1 MIRSK
6 ETPKVGGEAGAG
18 ECVYHILNCKSKQ
31 IAGQCSFGL
40 IVRYITISEKRGI
53 TQVKPEI
60 RLFHANNLHYYA

>member
-40 IVRYITISEKRGI
+40 IVRYITISEKRV
-53 TQVKPEI
+53 TAQAKPEI
-60 RLFHANNLHYYA
+60 SVFNAHNLHYYI